1 MIWYSDSYAYCK
13 WGKLP
18 LSFFVN
24 IPEECKKKITNMIY
38 EMYLR
43 NVQTVNQ
50 TMKGIEWKQSDL
62 KI

>member
-1 MIWYSDSYAYCK
+1 MQ
-13 WGKLP
+13 
-18 LSFFVN
+18 
-24 IPEECKKKITNMIY
+24 KKITNMIY

>member
-1 MIWYSDSYAYCK
+1 
-13 WGKLP
+13 
-18 LSFFVN
+18 
-24 IPEECKKKITNMIY
+24 MIY
-38 EMYLR
+38 EIYIR

>member
-1 MIWYSDSYAYCK
+1 M
-13 WGKLP
+13 P

>member
-13 WGKLP
+13 GANCLF
-18 LSFFVN
+18 LF
-24 IPEECKKKITNMIY
+24 CKYSGRMQKITNMIY